1 MIQNPLQSGWP
12 VMRRRKRHSPSSASS
27 CARPP
32 PHPPLLSPLHSH
44 PSSLH
49 SRDVSMKYVQL
60 PIEIR
65 GPWTMKGTT
74 GIGCTVRRRRRR
86 RKQPR
91 YMPGLCVVK
100 LRRQKDTRALVCNI
114 LKPREI
120 NYPGALMNYELCL
133 RSWKRFIT
141 SKSSLEYGEHHLISF
156 PPWTLQIP
164 VNYYFEF
171 NGMFPLLCLVQRSKK
186 HL

>member
-1 MIQNPLQSGWP
+1 
-12 VMRRRKRHSPSSASS
+12 
-27 CARPP
+27 
-32 PHPPLLSPLHSH
+32 
-44 PSSLH
+44 
-49 SRDVSMKYVQL
+49 
-60 PIEIR
+60 
-65 GPWTMKGTT
+65 MKGTT
-74 GIGCTVRRRRRR
+74 GIGCTVRRWR

-156 PPWTLQIP
+156 PPWTPQIP

-186 HL
+186 APLKSQLVNHCSVLTANGSGIIVCFFAVRITYSWIYLSLLHRQVLLLHF